1 MVTFSVPSLTL
12 CNHPLRLASLRIFR
26 EKLVSEKII

>member
-1 MVTFSVPSLTL
+1 MVAFSVPSLTL
-12 CNHPLRLASLRIFR
+12 HNHPLRLALLHILP